1 MATATKQRAGAEFKR
16 LGIDKRHLEN
26 DELAEREALAARIGS
41 GDSDVLIGTPEQ
53 ARTVWMPNS
62 EKDFFRAAILAGVG
76 SWIGWDWH
84 EPDQIEVDAVVTGTS
99 FDNAGIDG
107 EKVVHLKVDGKRVA
121 SVNLATLCALAT
133 SAVLRQQTPRGEKE

>member
-1 MATATKQRAGAEFKR
+1 MATKTKAKAGAEFKR
-16 LGIDKRHLEN
+16 LGIDKHHLEN
-26 DELAEREALAARIGS
+26 DELAEREALAARIGD
-41 GDSDVLIGTPEQ
+41 GDVLIGTPEH
-53 ARTVWMPNS
+53 ARTIWMPES
-62 EKDFFRAAILAGVG
+62 ERDFFRAAVLAGVG

-107 EKVVHLKVDGKRVA
+107 EKTVHLKVDGKRVA

-133 SAVLRQQTPRGEKE
+133 SAVMRQQVPREDKKR